1 MKHTSWQR
9 KCFLLHTDCQ
19 KWFVDCMVGWEVQLF
34 LQVMLYAVNR
44 CIFQSHIGY
53 TMVDSQRQ
61 GDNERQS
68 ANAAVTQAVDLIMTW
83 KPASDVFALKHFMF
97 ASAFLSTGSATYI
110 NAYYRKVVKLRNQA
124 FMSSLLPVI
133 IAPSLLGGML
143 HHQFVHRP
151 LILETFKCPVCVEL
165 RGGMVQLFCGFVY
178 PLMLAPLA
186 AMQFAARLFTYPV
199 PDAKKPLLLL
209 MEIHKIT
216 KPILPKFYILAALQ
230 FIGGMAWTHWE
241 LHNLYT
247 VLGKLG
253 KMEEALE
260 DHRKNKLNQQ

>member
-1 MKHTSWQR
+1 
-9 KCFLLHTDCQ
+9 
-19 KWFVDCMVGWEVQLF
+19 
-34 LQVMLYAVNR
+34 
-44 CIFQSHIGY
+44 
-53 TMVDSQRQ
+53 MVDSQRQ

-83 KPASDVFALKHFMF
+83 KPASDVGEEVCGILGSNTPGTTLCHTHYSEIVSKCTSKGILSCGYLNLHRLEFALKHFMF